1 MSKYAPLADYLRNL
15 DGSEV
20 TLSFDEIERILGFSL
35 PATASRF
42 RPYWSNSGVKTDI
55 RAGYGAARVGARSV
69 STSLAG
75 MSPSAAPMG

>member
-42 RPYWSNSGVKTDI
+42 
-55 RAGYGAARVGARSV
+55 
-69 STSLAG
+69 
-75 MSPSAAPMG
+75 